1 MSEYISAVYAYDN
14 RYVLNVSARVDAS
27 NRFGQDKNKRFEPT
41 WSVGAT
47 WRVASE
53 RFAKELWWLNNLDL
67 IASYGYQGNAV
78 ESVSPYLIA
87 EQGGVNEYYNDYLL
101 NIKSLTY
108 SDLGWEK
115 TKTYNFELLQESE

>member
-1 MSEYISAVYAYDN
+1 MNLPSTYKDRWGDPIDNDLAQGEATVLNKIDNKLSEYISAVYAYDN

-41 WSVGAT
+41 WSVGAK

-67 IASYGYQGNAV
+67 IASVTRGTRWNRF
-78 ESVSPYLIA
+78 
-87 EQGGVNEYYNDYLL
+87 LL
-101 NIKSLTY
+101 T
-108 SDLGWEK
+108 
-115 TKTYNFELLQESE
+115 